1 MMQQRNEE
9 QLERRQNQQEAE
21 TNTPPKAMLLSN
33 LDLINDPQ
41 NPLPMLLVAQ
51 EMGLLNDLDISQ
63 PLLSRIINYIASG
76 GSKQALN
83 ELYSSGIL
91 PSVFADLRAAV
102 SIYLA
107 DYQERIERHIPN
119 PSEQRQLDALQLLRK
134 ISGHEFDTTLPDN
147 FHNWRQPDID
157 AFLASNT
164 ANAAIW
170 QRDSLH
176 KAGLWVFSDILFN
189 NSDDMWLYIE
199 HIGVSEWVGP
209 PTAHAKLI
217 HQRFVDELTVEQQA
231 TFSIVL
237 GYVTRP
243 LVGNISLTRDEP
255 LPLVS
260 LEGINTHELAPE
272 VLVLAP

>member
-1 MMQQRNEE
+1 
-9 QLERRQNQQEAE
+9 
-21 TNTPPKAMLLSN
+21 
-33 LDLINDPQ
+33 
-41 NPLPMLLVAQ
+41 
-51 EMGLLNDLDISQ
+51 
-63 PLLSRIINYIASG
+63 
-76 GSKQALN
+76 
-83 ELYSSGIL
+83 
-91 PSVFADLRAAV
+91 
-102 SIYLA
+102 
-107 DYQERIERHIPN
+107 
-119 PSEQRQLDALQLLRK
+119 
-134 ISGHEFDTTLPDN
+134 
-147 FHNWRQPDID
+147 
-157 AFLASNT
+157 
-164 ANAAIW
+164 
-170 QRDSLH
+170 
-176 KAGLWVFSDILFN
+176 
-189 NSDDMWLYIE
+189 MWLYIE